1 MSNAATRACRVLK
14 ALRGHSINGL
24 SNSQLAASLQE
35 SPTNITR
42 ALQDLIAE
50 DLVIKLDNGNFAH
63 SGQTEQIALAHLHS
77 LDQAEQRVK
86 ELKRRAAVHLN

>member
-1 MSNAATRACRVLK
+1 MSSSTQRACRVLK
-14 ALRGHSINGL
+14 ALRGHSINGVSNVEL
-24 SNSQLAASLQE
+24 SKQLNE

-50 DLVIKLDNGNFAH
+50 DLVVKLESGNFAH
-63 SGQTEQIALAHLHS
+63 SSQTEQMALAHLHS